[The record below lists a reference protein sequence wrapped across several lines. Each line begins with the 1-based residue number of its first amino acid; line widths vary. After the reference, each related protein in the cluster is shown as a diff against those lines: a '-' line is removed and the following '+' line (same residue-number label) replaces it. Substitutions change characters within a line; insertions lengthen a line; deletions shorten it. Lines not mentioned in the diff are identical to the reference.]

1 MWREGKDRIVSK
13 LSKDED
19 REREKDP
26 DCISVQR
33 AMQTQS
39 CPTYNFSVPSV
50 NTHSLQDGADL
61 FIFPD
66 RQLCSGLAGEISSG
80 LPFTWG

>member
-1 MWREGKDRIVSK
+1 MSK
-13 LSKDED
+13 LSKDKD

-39 CPTYNFSVPSV
+39 CPTHNFSVLSV